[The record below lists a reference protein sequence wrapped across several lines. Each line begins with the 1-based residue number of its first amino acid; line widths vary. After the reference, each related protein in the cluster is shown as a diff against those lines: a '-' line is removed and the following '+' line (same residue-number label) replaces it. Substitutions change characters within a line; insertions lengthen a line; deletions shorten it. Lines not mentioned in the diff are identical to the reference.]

1 LIYFD
6 FLCRLFHT
14 IFIKEYK
21 INENTLASSLAVTPT
36 SSNRLYDAAAANEKN
51 KISKQSMPIV
61 DSLSTGLHIR
71 IDNNNSSS
79 KASDSS
85 GISPRTLGQLK
96 LAKSGLGTS
105 PSKHP
110 GVTSLR
116 PVYSEKLLA
125 VQQPLSIS
133 SATASTT
140 VGDEVATVNTATT
153 QMTNSSNSTSSSP
166 DSIIDDRINSSSTAT
181 AVAAAKKSFAR
192 KSRKQFTNKINSNSP
207 NILTRMENSVNVGSE
222 CETDNENN
230 TVSSK
235 PLKNKSK

>member
-1 LIYFD
+1 
-6 FLCRLFHT
+6 
-14 IFIKEYK
+14 
-21 INENTLASSLAVTPT
+21 VTPT
-36 SSNRLYDAAAANEKN
+36 SSNRLYDSSNEKN
-51 KISKQSMPIV
+51 KTNKQPMPV

-71 IDNNNSSS
+71 IDNGSS
-79 KASDSS
+79 KASETS

-96 LAKSGLGTS
+96 LTKTGLSSS

-110 GVTSLR
+110 GVTNLR

-133 SATASTT
+133 STTASTNAPE
-140 VGDEVATVNTATT
+140 EVATVNTATT
-153 QMTNSSNSTSSSP
+153 QMTNSSNSSSSSP
-166 DSIIDDRINSSSTAT
+166 DSIDDRINSSSAAMAAAAGAT
-181 AVAAAKKSFAR
+181 AKKSFAR

-207 NILTRMENSVNVGSE
+207 NILSRMENSVNVGSE

-235 PLKNKSK
+235 IFNNNNNDNKNPNKHQ